1 MTDDRTFKE
10 RGDSDTYRFRNHAHI
25 DALRMWLV
33 KERYAEHP
41 REWVVRQRK
50 AELQRHGIDP

>member
-1 MTDDRTFKE
+1 LSDRDDRERSDDYKFKNF
-10 RGDSDTYRFRNHAHI
+10 THI

-33 KERYAEHP
+33 KEKYAEHP
-41 REWVVRQRK
+41 REWVIRQRR